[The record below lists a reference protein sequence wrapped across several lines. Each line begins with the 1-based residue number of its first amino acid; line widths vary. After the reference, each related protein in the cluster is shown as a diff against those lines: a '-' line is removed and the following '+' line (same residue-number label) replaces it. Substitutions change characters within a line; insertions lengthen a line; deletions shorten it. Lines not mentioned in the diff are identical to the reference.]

1 MSHPDKLTNAGASTR
16 HAIYIYERIYNVTF
30 EKLGLIKPI
39 LKTLA
44 SQGYETPTPIQVQ
57 GIPIILEGRD
67 VVGLAQ
73 TGTGKTAAFTLPLL
87 QRLTEAGA
95 PKGEY
100 RPVRVLVLSPTR
112 ELAAQIEKN
121 VKAYGEG
128 LPLRSTCVVGGVP
141 IKRQINALR
150 RGVDILVA
158 TPGRLEDLVNQKAVR
173 LNQIE
178 TIVLDEA
185 DQMLDIGF
193 MPAIRRILKM
203 LPKQR
208 QTLLFS
214 ATMPKEIR
222 SLSND
227 YLKDPAEVSVAV
239 LSTTADRIDQSVIHM
254 NAGDKVVQLVK
265 LAKAHPGDRIIVFTR
280 TKHGADKVVR
290 KLKADN
296 LGAAAIHGNKSQGQR
311 QRALAAFRDGNTPIL
326 IATDIAARGIDIPG
340 VEVVV
345 NYELPEV
352 PEAYVH
358 RIGRT
363 ARAGASGLA
372 VSFVAGDEV
381 KRLRAVER
389 LIKKSIS
396 ASTADGSAVP
406 TGTPKSSGDSAPRNS
421 NNKNKRRRPQNGG
434 KRRWHPARPKHGKA
448 A

>member
-1 MSHPDKLTNAGASTR
+1 
-16 HAIYIYERIYNVTF
+16 
-30 EKLGLIKPI
+30 
-39 LKTLA
+39 
-44 SQGYETPTPIQVQ
+44 
-57 GIPIILEGRD
+57 
-67 VVGLAQ
+67 
-73 TGTGKTAAFTLPLL
+73 
-87 QRLTEAGA
+87 
-95 PKGEY
+95 
-100 RPVRVLVLSPTR
+100 
-112 ELAAQIEKN
+112 
-121 VKAYGEG
+121 
-128 LPLRSTCVVGGVP
+128 
-141 IKRQINALR
+141 
-150 RGVDILVA
+150 
-158 TPGRLEDLVNQKAVR
+158 
-173 LNQIE
+173 
-178 TIVLDEA
+178 
-185 DQMLDIGF
+185 
-193 MPAIRRILKM
+193 
-203 LPKQR
+203 
-208 QTLLFS
+208 
-214 ATMPKEIR
+214 
-222 SLSND
+222 
-227 YLKDPAEVSVAV
+227 
-239 LSTTADRIDQSVIHM
+239 M

-265 LAKAHPGDRIIVFTR
+265 LAKEHPGGRIIVFTR

-406 TGTPKSSGDSAPRNS
+406 IGTPKSSGDSAPRNNN